1 MLSSAHTTR
10 HLLSKVPEVTLFFWI
25 IKILCT
31 TVGETAA
38 DFLNI
43 NLNFGL
49 TVTSIFMGL
58 LLIGALIWQFRSKVY
73 VPGIYWFTVVS
84 ISIFG
89 TLVTDNLTDNFDVPL
104 EISTIVFSV
113 LLLGTFWWWYRA
125 EGTLSIHSIFT
136 RKREIFYWLAILWTF
151 ALGTAAGDLLA
162 EGLGFGYVTT
172 GLLVAGAI
180 AIMTVSWRMGL
191 QSVLAFWIIYILTR
205 PLGASL
211 GDFLT
216 QPPKYG
222 GLGFGVATTSALFG
236 IAIIF
241 TIIYLTRTKV
251 DVISEAELQADQKSN
266 GKINSI
272 QFLVLSV
279 VVALICIGG
288 YLKYQ
293 TPTVVPIIIDSE
305 HSVSTV
311 QNNTTDDVSATK
323 PPLGDLQ
330 SFKVIVSDMMQAAEA
345 GNFSFEKERAGDLE
359 FEWDAAEATL
369 KSRDKSTWSAIDD
382 KIDAVLRQARSTRPE
397 ADKNIEALQALLAVL
412 K

>member
-38 DFLNI
+38 DYLNV

-49 TVTSIFMGL
+49 IVTSILMGL
-58 LLIGALIWQFRSKVY
+58 LLVGALIWQFRSTVY
-73 VPGIYWFTVVS
+73 VPSIYWFTVVC

-104 EISTIVFSV
+104 EISTFIFSV

-172 GLLVAGAI
+172 GLLVASTI
-180 AIMTVSWRMGL
+180 AIMTVSWRLGL
-191 QSVLAFWIIYILTR
+191 QPVLAFWIIYILTR

-216 QPPKYG
+216 QPLKYG

-236 IAIIF
+236 MAIIF

-251 DVISEAELQADQKSN
+251 DIISEAELLADQKSN
-266 GKINSI
+266 TRINI
-272 QFLVLSV
+272 YQFLILAGVIALVSV
-279 VVALICIGG
+279 GG
-288 YLKYQ
+288 YVTYQ
-293 TPTVVPIIIDSE
+293 TPIVVLNGSQTE
-305 HSVSTV
+305 QVALVEKNST
-311 QNNTTDDVSATK
+311 DVSARETLSS
-323 PPLGDLQ
+323 LGDLQ
-330 SFKVIVSDMMQAAEA
+330 SFKVIVSDMKRAAEA
-345 GNFSFEKERAGDLE
+345 GNFTLEKERAGDLE

-369 KSRDKSTWSAIDD
+369 KSRDKSTWSDIDD
-382 KIDAVLRQARSTRPE
+382 KIDAVLRQARATRPD
-397 ADKNIEALQALLAVL
+397 AVKNIEALQALQAVL

>member
-1 MLSSAHTTR
+1 MLPSTHTSR

-136 RKREIFYWLAILWTF
+136 RKREMFYWLAILWTF

-172 GLLVAGAI
+172 GLLVAGII

-191 QSVLAFWIIYILTR
+191 QSVFAFWIIYILTR

-241 TIIYLTRTKV
+241 TIIYLTRTRV

-279 VVALICIGG
+279 VVALLCIGG

-293 TPTVVPIIIDSE
+293 TPTVVPVIIDSE
-305 HSVSTV
+305 QKVSTV
-311 QNNTTDDVSATK
+311 QNNTINDVSATK
-323 PPLGDLQ
+323 SPLGDLQ

-397 ADKNIEALQALLAVL
+397 ADKNIEALQALLAV
-412 K
+412 

>member
-38 DFLNI
+38 DYLNV

-49 TVTSIFMGL
+49 TVTSILMGL
-58 LLIGALIWQFRSKVY
+58 LLVGALIWQFRSTVY
-73 VPGIYWFTVVS
+73 VPSIYWFTLVC

-104 EISTIVFSV
+104 EISTFIFSV

-172 GLLVAGAI
+172 GLLVACTI
-180 AIMTVSWRMGL
+180 AIMIVSWRLGL
-191 QSVLAFWIIYILTR
+191 QPVLAFWIIYILTR

-236 IAIIF
+236 MAIIF

-251 DVISEAELQADQKSN
+251 DIISEAELHADQKS
-266 GKINSI
+266 KTQINLY
-272 QFLVLSV
+272 QFLILAGVIALVSV
-279 VVALICIGG
+279 GG
-288 YLKYQ
+288 YVTYQ
-293 TPTVVPIIIDSE
+293 TPIVVPNGSQTE
-305 HSVSTV
+305 QVAQVEKNST
-311 QNNTTDDVSATK
+311 DVSARETLSS
-323 PPLGDLQ
+323 LGDLQ
-330 SFKVIVSDMMQAAEA
+330 SFKVIVSDMKRAAEA
-345 GNFSFEKERAGDLE
+345 GNFTLEKERAGDLE

-369 KSRDKSTWSAIDD
+369 KSRDKSTWSDIDD
-382 KIDAVLRQARSTRPE
+382 KIDAVLRQARATRPD
-397 ADKNIEALQALLAVL
+397 AGKNIEALQTLLTVL